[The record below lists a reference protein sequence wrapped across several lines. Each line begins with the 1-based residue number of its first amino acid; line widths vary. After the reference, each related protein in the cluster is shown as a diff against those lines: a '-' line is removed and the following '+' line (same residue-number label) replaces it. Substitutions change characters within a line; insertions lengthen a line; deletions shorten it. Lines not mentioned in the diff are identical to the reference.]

1 MISKSYFYFSFVKN
15 SVHTSLA
22 YRADILLTLF
32 FRVLRLVL
40 QISFWNG
47 VFYEIKQYSTFQ
59 GEISLQDMIVYSV
72 VSSVMTLI
80 IDNDIIDQLE
90 KKVRTGEIATD
101 LIKPVNLKAC
111 LFCDLVGQK
120 SSITLFL
127 LLPYLTIGMIIVG
140 GHFPC
145 WQNLLLS
152 LIAIGNGVVI
162 FFLLTYLVGL
172 LSFWF
177 FSVGHLKML
186 LNALMAVLSGSMVP
200 LWFFPKFLYDVS
212 HFLPFKSVYFV
223 PLSIF
228 MEKVPLS
235 EVGWVMTQ
243 QILWIGILW
252 GGSYFLWNISIK
264 RLVVQGG

>member
-1 MISKSYFYFSFVKN
+1 MIPKTYFYFTVLKN
-15 SVHTSLA
+15 AVHKSLA

-32 FRVLRLVL
+32 FRILRLVL

-47 VFYEIKQYSTFQ
+47 VFDEINQYSTFQ
-59 GEISLQDMIVYSV
+59 GKISLQDMIVYSV
-72 VSSVMTLI
+72 VSSVMTLV
-80 IDNDIIDQLE
+80 IDNDIIDQLQE
-90 KKVRTGEIATD
+90 KVRTGEIATD

-111 LFCDLVGQK
+111 LFCDLVGKK
-120 SSITLFL
+120 SSIALFL
-127 LLPYLTIGMIIVG
+127 LLPYLTMGMMIVG

-145 WQNLLLS
+145 WQNLILS
-152 LIAIGNGVVI
+152 LIAVGNGVVI
-162 FFLLTYLVGL
+162 FFLMTYLVGL

-200 LWFFPKFLYDVS
+200 LWFFPEFLYDLS

-228 MEKVPLS
+228 MEKVSLL
-235 EVGWVMTQ
+235 ETGWFMSQ
-243 QILWIGILW
+243 QFLWIGILW
-252 GGSYFLWNISIK
+252 TGSYFMWNISIK
-264 RLVVQGG
+264 KLVVQGG